1 MPIRLRLAGVFALG
15 TAVVIVVA
23 SVVFV
28 HLLAAGLRSSLDAN
42 LRARADAVVPL
53 LDGVAAAAN
62 AGHPVAT
69 LRGQGEGITQVF
81 DTSGRLVAS
90 SSGAGDVPLLS
101 QPDLARAHQAIVS
114 KTTVLGGTTAQGTA
128 TQGTATQGT
137 ATQGTA
143 NATISTHGGERFQLI
158 AYPVARPGGT
168 WVVMVGGSLEG
179 TDAAVHR
186 VTNAA
191 LLGGPPAVLIAA
203 LGAWLLA
210 SAALRPV
217 ERMRRQV
224 AEISQGERDTEIEV
238 PVTRDEIAALARTM
252 NDLLGRLQEA
262 LERERGFVADA
273 GHELR
278 TPLAILRAELE
289 LASRPGRTRA
299 ELASAVGAAAEET
312 NRLARLAD
320 SLLLLARSDS
330 RQTLRLQP
338 TNLHDVLE
346 TAVDRARAAAQ
357 ANDVELSLDAAQRLD
372 ADVDP
377 DRIRQ
382 AVDNLLDNAIRHA
395 APSTVVTVHAGQQ
408 SGNVVI
414 EVIDHGSGFPPEFL
428 PHAFER
434 FSRAD
439 SARSRSGGGT
449 GLGLAIVQSIARA
462 HGGRAVATNSPGGGA
477 SVRIELPA
485 AHLAM
490 SG

>member
-1 MPIRLRLAGVFALG
+1 VPIRLRLAGAFALG

-28 HLLAAGLRSSLDAN
+28 HLLSAGLRSSLDAN

-53 LDGVAAAAN
+53 LDGVAATPS
-62 AGHPVAT
+62 AGQPVVT

-81 DTSGRLVAS
+81 DTTGRLVAS
-90 SSGAGDVPLLS
+90 SSGAGDVSLLS
-101 QPDLARAHQAIVS
+101 QADVARAHLAIVS
-114 KTTVLGGTTAQGTA
+114 RTRVLGGTTT
-128 TQGTATQGT
+128 TQGA
-137 ATQGTA
+137 A
-143 NATISTHGGERFQLI
+143 NTNVAGGERFQLL

-168 WVVMVGGSLEG
+168 WVVLVGGSLES
-179 TDAAVHR
+179 TDAAVQR

-224 AEISQGERDTEIEV
+224 AEISEGERDAEIEV

-252 NDLLGRLQEA
+252 NGLLGRLQEA

-278 TPLAILRAELE
+278 SPLAILRAELE

-338 TNLHDVLE
+338 TDLQHLLE
-346 TAVDRARAAAQ
+346 TAVERARAAAH
-357 ANDVELSLDAAQRLD
+357 ANDIELSLDAPQPLD
-372 ADVDP
+372 GDVDP

-382 AVDNLLDNAIRHA
+382 AVDNLLDNAIRHS
-395 APSTVVTVHAGQQ
+395 APGTVVTVHADHE
-408 SGNVVI
+408 SDNLVI
-414 EVIDHGSGFPPEFL
+414 EVTDHGSGFPVDFL

-439 SARSRSGGGT
+439 SARSRSAGGT

-462 HGGRAVATNSPGGGA
+462 HGGHAVATNPPEGGA

-485 AHLAM
+485 AHLAV
-490 SG
+490 SS

>member
-1 MPIRLRLAGVFALG
+1 VPIRLRLAGAFALG

-28 HLLAAGLRSSLDAN
+28 HLLGAGLRSSLDAN

-53 LDGVAAAAN
+53 LDGVAANAN
-62 AGHPVAT
+62 AGHPAVT

-81 DTSGRLVAS
+81 DTTGRLVAS
-90 SSGAGDVPLLS
+90 SSGAGDVALLG
-101 QPDLARAHQAIVS
+101 QRDVARAHLAIVS
-114 KTTVLGGTTAQGTA
+114 RTTVLGGTTTAQGA
-128 TQGTATQGT
+128 
-137 ATQGTA
+137 A
-143 NATISTHGGERFQLI
+143 NTNGSGGERFQLL

-168 WVVMVGGSLEG
+168 WVVMVGGSLES
-179 TDAAVHR
+179 TDAAVQR

-224 AEISQGERDTEIEV
+224 SEISEGERDTEIEV

-299 ELASAVGAAAEET
+299 ELASAVGAAADET

-338 TNLHDVLE
+338 TDLHHLLE
-346 TAVDRARAAAQ
+346 TAVDRARAAAH
-357 ANDVELSLDAAQRLD
+357 ANDIELSLDAPQPLD

-382 AVDNLLDNAIRHA
+382 AVDNLLDNAIRHS
-395 APSTVVTVHAGQQ
+395 APRTIVTVHADHE
-408 SGNVVI
+408 SDNVVI
-414 EVIDHGSGFPPEFL
+414 EVSDHGSGFPPDFL

-439 SARSRSGGGT
+439 SARSRSAGGT

-462 HGGRAVATNSPGGGA
+462 HGGRAIATNPPEGGA

-485 AHLAM
+485 ARLAV
-490 SG
+490 SS

>member
-1 MPIRLRLAGVFALG
+1 VPIRLRLAGVFALG
-15 TAVVIVVA
+15 TAIVIVVA

-53 LDGVAAAAN
+53 LDGVAANAN

-69 LRGQGEGITQVF
+69 MRGQGEGITQVF
-81 DTSGRLVAS
+81 DASGQLVAS
-90 SSGAGDVPLLS
+90 SSGADDVALLN
-101 QPDLARAHQAIVS
+101 QRDIARAHHTIVS
-114 KTTVLGGTTAQGTA
+114 RTVVLGGTSTAQGSTAQGTA
-128 TQGTATQGT
+128 K
-137 ATQGTA
+137 A
-143 NATISTHGGERFQLI
+143 NGSTHGGERFQLL

-179 TDAAVHR
+179 TDAAIQR

-191 LLGGPPAVLIAA
+191 LLGGPPAVVIAA

-224 AEISQGERDTEIEV
+224 AEISDGERDTEIEV

-289 LASRPGRTRA
+289 LASRPGRSRA

-330 RQTLRLQP
+330 RHTLRLQP
-338 TNLHDVLE
+338 TDLHHLLE

-357 ANDVELSLDAAQRLD
+357 ANDIELLLEAPRPLDAEI
-372 ADVDP
+372 DP

-395 APSTVVTVHAGQQ
+395 APSTIVSVHAHNE
-408 SGNVVI
+408 SKNVVI
-414 EVIDHGSGFPPEFL
+414 EVTDHGSGFPADFL

-439 SARSRSGGGT
+439 SARSRSAGGT

-462 HGGRAVATNSPGGGA
+462 HGGRAVATNPPEGGA

-485 AHLAM
+485 AHLAV
-490 SG
+490 SS